1 MDYSRFFER
10 FYRGDTSHSNEKK
23 GYGIGLSMA
32 EELVHLIKGKIG
44 VSYAAGMITFTVKIE
59 C

>member
-1 MDYSRFFER
+1 
-10 FYRGDTSHSNEKK
+10 
-23 GYGIGLSMA
+23 MA